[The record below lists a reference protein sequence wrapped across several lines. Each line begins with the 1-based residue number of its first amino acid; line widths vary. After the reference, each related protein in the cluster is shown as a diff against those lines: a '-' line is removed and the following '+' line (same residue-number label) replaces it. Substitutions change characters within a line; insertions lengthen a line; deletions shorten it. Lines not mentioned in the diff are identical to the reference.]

1 MLNNSSSFMG
11 SLLTA
16 FCLLMGRLAALHQ
29 PAASAAFN
37 RAYLM
42 HYGPGRGAKSYIIA
56 PAARLRPGGGA
67 WLLDAFC

>member
-16 FCLLMGRLAALHQ
+16 FCLLMGHLAALHQ

-56 PAARLRPGGGA
+56 PARLRPGGGA